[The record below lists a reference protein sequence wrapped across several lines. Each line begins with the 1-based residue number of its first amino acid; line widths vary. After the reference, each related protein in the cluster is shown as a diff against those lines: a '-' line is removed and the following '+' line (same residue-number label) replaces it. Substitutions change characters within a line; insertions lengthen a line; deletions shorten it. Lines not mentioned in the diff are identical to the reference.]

1 MKSGFDNIKELI
13 GILINDEADTA
24 GYDIYMNS
32 NDKDLAKTAML
43 LQSLEYEQEEKRFS
57 LFKPKEIKKTVKKNY
72 KSIDPPTTS
81 KIVPKDTQIKGLEPD
96 K

>member
-1 MKSGFDNIKELI
+1 MNKILQNMKSGFDNIKELI

-43 LQSLEYEQEEKRFS
+43 FCYL
-57 LFKPKEIKKTVKKNY
+57 I
-72 KSIDPPTTS
+72 
-81 KIVPKDTQIKGLEPD
+81 
-96 K
+96 